1 MAAYLETLNEAQRE
15 AVVNFRSPSLII
27 AGAGSGKTR
36 VLTCRI
42 AYMLEQGV
50 DPGSIIA
57 LTFTNKAAKEMRE
70 RIGQLLSPQAARRIW
85 MGTFHSLFS
94 RILRSEAELLGYPS
108 SYSIYDAS
116 DAKNLVKAVIKE
128 LKLSDETY
136 KPGDIAARISLAKNN
151 LITPAAYA
159 ANASLIAEDRE
170 RRRPQF
176 VDIYKLYAQKC
187 KQSGAMDF
195 DDLLLNTNILFRDH
209 PDVLARY

>member
-85 MGTFHSLFS
+85 MGTFHSQSEDFFPDPQIRGRTVGLPLFLLD
-94 RILRSEAELLGYPS
+94 LRCL
-108 SYSIYDAS
+108 
-116 DAKNLVKAVIKE
+116 
-128 LKLSDETY
+128 
-136 KPGDIAARISLAKNN
+136 
-151 LITPAAYA
+151 
-159 ANASLIAEDRE
+159 
-170 RRRPQF
+170 
-176 VDIYKLYAQKC
+176 
-187 KQSGAMDF
+187 
-195 DDLLLNTNILFRDH
+195 
-209 PDVLARY
+209 